1 MERKKIYVAGANGML
16 GEGIYKVFSNDYEM
30 RCTDKESDEEWIDIL
45 DFRDF
50 DKYDK
55 DVKEFKPDYL
65 FHIGAYTDLEWC
77 EEHKEETM
85 LVNGICVEN
94 AVKIAND
101 LKIPIVYIS
110 TAGIFDGK
118 KEEYDEYDLPNPLD
132 MYAKAKYAGER
143 YVVNNANQYYVLRA
157 GWMMGGGPK
166 KDKKFIHKIMEQIKA
181 GANELFV
188 VNDKNGTPTY
198 TIDFANTL
206 KCVIENKKY
215 GLYNC
220 VCGGMT
226 SRLEVCEELV
236 RILKMEKDIKITPVK
251 SDYFKDKYFAN
262 RPECERLVNRRL
274 NVFGLNKM
282 RPWKT
287 ALKEYINDYYFG
299 YLK

>member
-220 VCGGMT
+220 VCGGIA
-226 SRLEVCEELV
+226 VFHV
-236 RILKMEKDIKITPVK
+236 VKDILITL
-251 SDYFKDKYFAN
+251 SQ
-262 RPECERLVNRRL
+262 
-274 NVFGLNKM
+274 
-282 RPWKT
+282 
-287 ALKEYINDYYFG
+287 
-299 YLK
+299 